1 MKRKKHLV
9 KITAATVICLTVFLA
24 VLFGN
29 AHISAESYS
38 VSLQNLGGPVRI
50 VLLSDLHGKSFGRE
64 NSRLI
69 AKIQE
74 QTPDAIFLDGDM
86 IDRSADPTDVQELLR
101 LIKRLHEI
109 APVYFAPG
117 NHELEYMQ
125 TDTSLLTQVAEAGAV
140 VVNDS
145 YADVTL
151 AGQPLRIGGT
161 MGHAFYFGRSEEE
174 FSSSPE
180 YQFLKAFEDTDVPKI
195 CLAHMPD
202 TLFSTVH
209 TTCGM
214 SISFFSGH
222 THGGAD
228 QAALHRRTVCA
239 HAGLVSGIRQG
250 YFRLGEHMQMVIT
263 SGLAGHGMI
272 PRINNPPE
280 IVVIDLVPENHPRK
294 VTFMLD
300 TQFPLLLHS
309 FVQDT
314 PPEPDGLWNIPASVA
329 DGRQSRISCRFW
341 RMKQTLEAL

>member
-9 KITAATVICLTVFLA
+9 KITAATVICLTAFLA

-29 AHISAESYS
+29 AHISTASYS
-38 VSLQNLGGPVRI
+38 VALQNLGSSVRVI
-50 VLLSDLHGKSFGRE
+50 LLSDLHGKSFGRE

-74 QTPDAIFLDGDM
+74 QSPDAIFLDGDM

-101 LIKRLHEI
+101 LIERLHEI

-125 TDTSLLTQVAEAGAV
+125 TDTSLLTQVTEAGAV
-140 VVNDS
+140 IVNDS
-145 YADVTL
+145 YVDVTI

-202 TLFSTVH
+202 TFIFNGAYNLWNVDL
-209 TTCGM
+209 
-214 SISFFSGH
+214 ILSGH
-222 THGGAD
+222 THGG
-228 QAALHRRTVCA
+228 LIRLPFIG
-239 HAGLVSGIRQG
+239 GLYAPMQGWFPEYDQG

-280 IVVIDLVPENHPRK
+280 IVVIDLVPE
-294 VTFMLD
+294 T
-300 TQFPLLLHS
+300 TQ
-309 FVQDT
+309 
-314 PPEPDGLWNIPASVA
+314 E
-329 DGRQSRISCRFW
+329 R
-341 RMKQTLEAL
+341 

>member
-9 KITAATVICLTVFLA
+9 KITAATVICLTAFLA
-24 VLFGN
+24 FLLGN

-38 VSLQNLGGPVRI
+38 VALQNLSSPLRL

-74 QTPDAIFLDGDM
+74 QSPNAIFLDGDM

-101 LIKRLHEI
+101 LIERLHEI
-109 APVYFAPG
+109 APVYVAPG

-125 TDTSLLTQVAEAGAV
+125 TDASLLTQVAEAGAV

-145 YADVTL
+145 YVDVTI

-180 YQFLKAFEDTDVPKI
+180 YRFLKAFEDTNVPKI

-202 TLFSTVH
+202 TFIFNGAYSMWNVDLVL
-209 TTCGM
+209 
-214 SISFFSGH
+214 SGH
-222 THGGAD
+222 THGG
-228 QAALHRRTVCA
+228 LIRLPFIG
-239 HAGLVSGIRQG
+239 GLYAPMQGWFPEYDRG

-263 SGLAGHGMI
+263 SGLAGHGVI

-280 IVVIDLVPENHPRK
+280 IVVIDLVPE
-294 VTFMLD
+294 T
-300 TQFPLLLHS
+300 TQ
-309 FVQDT
+309 
-314 PPEPDGLWNIPASVA
+314 E
-329 DGRQSRISCRFW
+329 R
-341 RMKQTLEAL
+341 

>member
-1 MKRKKHLV
+1 M
-9 KITAATVICLTVFLA
+9 
-24 VLFGN
+24 
-29 AHISAESYS
+29 
-38 VSLQNLGGPVRI
+38 QNLGGPGRI

-161 MGHAFYFGRSEEE
+161 MGHAFYFGRSEKE

-202 TLFSTVH
+202 TFIFNGAYNLWNVDL
-209 TTCGM
+209 
-214 SISFFSGH
+214 ILSGH
-222 THGGAD
+222 THGG
-228 QAALHRRTVCA
+228 LIRLPFIG
-239 HAGLVSGIRQG
+239 GLYAPMQGWFPEYDQG

-280 IVVIDLVPENHPRK
+280 IVVIDLVPE
-294 VTFMLD
+294 T
-300 TQFPLLLHS
+300 TQ
-309 FVQDT
+309 
-314 PPEPDGLWNIPASVA
+314 E
-329 DGRQSRISCRFW
+329 R
-341 RMKQTLEAL
+341 

>member
-9 KITAATVICLTVFLA
+9 KITAAMVICLAAFLA

-29 AHISAESYS
+29 AHISTASYS
-38 VSLQNLGGPVRI
+38 VALQNLGSSVRVI
-50 VLLSDLHGKSFGRE
+50 LLSDLHGKSFGRE

-74 QTPDAIFLDGDM
+74 QSPDAIFLDGDM

-101 LIKRLHEI
+101 LIERLHEI

-145 YADVTL
+145 YVDVTI

-180 YQFLKAFEDTDVPKI
+180 YRFLKAFEDTNVPKI

-202 TLFSTVH
+202 TFIFNGAYSMWNVDLVL
-209 TTCGM
+209 
-214 SISFFSGH
+214 SGH
-222 THGGAD
+222 THGG
-228 QAALHRRTVCA
+228 LIRLPFIG
-239 HAGLVSGIRQG
+239 GLYAPMQGWFPEYDRG

-263 SGLAGHGMI
+263 SGLAGHGVI

-280 IVVIDLVPENHPRK
+280 IVVIDLVPES
-294 VTFMLD
+294 
-300 TQFPLLLHS
+300 TQ
-309 FVQDT
+309 
-314 PPEPDGLWNIPASVA
+314 E
-329 DGRQSRISCRFW
+329 R
-341 RMKQTLEAL
+341 

>member
-1 MKRKKHLV
+1 MKHSRRFLKMLCILLAAAIIGV
-9 KITAATVICLTVFLA
+9 LLSITICAFAVRTVTYTVA
-24 VLFGN
+24 
-29 AHISAESYS
+29 
-38 VSLQNLGGPVRI
+38 LQNLSSPLRL

-74 QTPDAIFLDGDM
+74 QSPDAIFLDGDM
-86 IDRSADPTDVQELLR
+86 IDRSADSADVQELLR
-101 LIKRLHEI
+101 LIERLHEI

-117 NHELEYMQ
+117 NHELEYMR
-125 TDTSLLTQVAEAGAV
+125 TDASLLAQVTEAGAV

-145 YADVTL
+145 YVDVTI

-202 TLFSTVH
+202 TFIFNGAYNLWNVDLVL
-209 TTCGM
+209 
-214 SISFFSGH
+214 SGH
-222 THGGAD
+222 THGG
-228 QAALHRRTVCA
+228 LIRLPFIG
-239 HAGLVSGIRQG
+239 GLYAPMQGWFPEYDRG

-263 SGLAGHGMI
+263 SGLAGHGVI

-280 IVVIDLVPENHPRK
+280 IVVIDLVPE
-294 VTFMLD
+294 T
-300 TQFPLLLHS
+300 TQ
-309 FVQDT
+309 
-314 PPEPDGLWNIPASVA
+314 E
-329 DGRQSRISCRFW
+329 R
-341 RMKQTLEAL
+341 

>member
-1 MKRKKHLV
+1 MSSRKRV
-9 KITAATVICLTVFLA
+9 TAIITGFITAALLLSILYCRFFIRTVEYTIPLR
-24 VLFGN
+24 G
-29 AHISAESYS
+29 IGS
-38 VSLQNLGGPVRI
+38 PVRI
-50 VLLSDLHGKSFGRE
+50 AVISDLHGREFGRE
-64 NSRLI
+64 NARLI
-69 AKIQE
+69 EKIRAQK
-74 QTPDAIFLDGDM
+74 PDAIFLDGDM

-101 LIKRLHEI
+101 LIERLHEI

-202 TLFSTVH
+202 TFIFNGAYNLWNVDL
-209 TTCGM
+209 M
-214 SISFFSGH
+214 LSGH
-222 THGGAD
+222 THGG
-228 QAALHRRTVCA
+228 LIRLPFIG
-239 HAGLVSGIRQG
+239 GLYAPMQGWFPEYDQG

-263 SGLAGHGMI
+263 SGLAGHGVI

-280 IVVIDLVPENHPRK
+280 IVVIDLVPE
-294 VTFMLD
+294 T
-300 TQFPLLLHS
+300 TQ
-309 FVQDT
+309 
-314 PPEPDGLWNIPASVA
+314 E
-329 DGRQSRISCRFW
+329 R
-341 RMKQTLEAL
+341 

>member
-9 KITAATVICLTVFLA
+9 KITTAVVICLAAFFA
-24 VLFGN
+24 VLIGN
-29 AHISAESYS
+29 THISTTSYS
-38 VSLQNLGGPVRI
+38 VALQNLGSSVRVI
-50 VLLSDLHGKSFGRE
+50 LLSDLHGKSFGRE

-69 AKIQE
+69 AKIEE
-74 QTPDAIFLDGDM
+74 QTPDVIFLDGDM
-86 IDRSADPTDVQELLR
+86 IDRSADSADVQELLR

-140 VVNDS
+140 IVNDS

-161 MGHAFYFGRSEEE
+161 MGHAFYFGRSEKE

-202 TLFSTVH
+202 TFIFNGAYNLWNVDL
-209 TTCGM
+209 
-214 SISFFSGH
+214 ILSGH
-222 THGGAD
+222 THGG
-228 QAALHRRTVCA
+228 LIRLPFIG
-239 HAGLVSGIRQG
+239 GLYAPMQGWFPEYDQG

-280 IVVIDLVPENHPRK
+280 IVVIDLVPE
-294 VTFMLD
+294 T
-300 TQFPLLLHS
+300 TQ
-309 FVQDT
+309 
-314 PPEPDGLWNIPASVA
+314 E
-329 DGRQSRISCRFW
+329 R
-341 RMKQTLEAL
+341 

>member
-9 KITAATVICLTVFLA
+9 KITTAVVICLAAFFA
-24 VLFGN
+24 VLIGN
-29 AHISAESYS
+29 THISTTSYS
-38 VSLQNLGGPVRI
+38 VALQNLVSSVRVI
-50 VLLSDLHGKSFGRE
+50 LLSDLHSKSFGRE
-64 NSRLI
+64 NARLI

-74 QTPDAIFLDGDM
+74 QSPDAIFLDGDM
-86 IDRSADPTDVQELLR
+86 IDRSADSVDVQELLR
-101 LIKRLHEI
+101 LIEKLHEI

-125 TDTSLLTQVAEAGAV
+125 TDASLLTQVTEAGAV

-145 YADVTL
+145 YADVTI

-202 TLFSTVH
+202 TFIFNGAYNLWNVDLVL
-209 TTCGM
+209 
-214 SISFFSGH
+214 SGH
-222 THGGAD
+222 THGG
-228 QAALHRRTVCA
+228 LIRLPFIG
-239 HAGLVSGIRQG
+239 GLYAPMQGWFPEYDQG

-280 IVVIDLVPENHPRK
+280 IVVIDLVPETTKER
-294 VTFMLD
+294 
-300 TQFPLLLHS
+300 
-309 FVQDT
+309 
-314 PPEPDGLWNIPASVA
+314 
-329 DGRQSRISCRFW
+329 
-341 RMKQTLEAL
+341 

>member
-9 KITAATVICLTVFLA
+9 KITTAVVICLAAFFA
-24 VLFGN
+24 VLIGN
-29 AHISAESYS
+29 THISTTSYS
-38 VSLQNLGGPVRI
+38 VALQNLGSSVRVI
-50 VLLSDLHGKSFGRE
+50 LLSDLHGKSFGRE

-69 AKIQE
+69 AKIEE
-74 QTPDAIFLDGDM
+74 QTPDVIFLDGDM
-86 IDRSADPTDVQELLR
+86 IDRSADSADVQELLR

-125 TDTSLLTQVAEAGAV
+125 TDTSLLTQVTEAGAV
-140 VVNDS
+140 IVNDS
-145 YADVTL
+145 YVDVTI

-202 TLFSTVH
+202 TFIFNGAYNLWNVDL
-209 TTCGM
+209 
-214 SISFFSGH
+214 ILSGH
-222 THGGAD
+222 THGG
-228 QAALHRRTVCA
+228 LIRLPFIG
-239 HAGLVSGIRQG
+239 GLYAPMQGWFPEYDQG

-280 IVVIDLVPENHPRK
+280 IVVIDLVPE
-294 VTFMLD
+294 T
-300 TQFPLLLHS
+300 TQ
-309 FVQDT
+309 
-314 PPEPDGLWNIPASVA
+314 E
-329 DGRQSRISCRFW
+329 R
-341 RMKQTLEAL
+341 

>member
-9 KITAATVICLTVFLA
+9 KITAATVICLTAFLA

-29 AHISAESYS
+29 AHISTASYS
-38 VSLQNLGGPVRI
+38 VALQNLGSSVRVI
-50 VLLSDLHGKSFGRE
+50 LLSDLHGKSFGRE

-74 QTPDAIFLDGDM
+74 QSPDAIFLDGDM
-86 IDRSADPTDVQELLR
+86 IDRSADSADVQELLR

-125 TDTSLLTQVAEAGAV
+125 TDTSLLTQVTEAGAV
-140 VVNDS
+140 IVNDS
-145 YADVTL
+145 YVDVTI

-202 TLFSTVH
+202 TFIFNGAYSMWNVDLVL
-209 TTCGM
+209 
-214 SISFFSGH
+214 SGH
-222 THGGAD
+222 THGG
-228 QAALHRRTVCA
+228 LIRLPFIG
-239 HAGLVSGIRQG
+239 GLYAPMQGWFPEYDQG

-280 IVVIDLVPENHPRK
+280 IVVIDLVPE
-294 VTFMLD
+294 T
-300 TQFPLLLHS
+300 TQ
-309 FVQDT
+309 
-314 PPEPDGLWNIPASVA
+314 E
-329 DGRQSRISCRFW
+329 R
-341 RMKQTLEAL
+341 

>member
-1 MKRKKHLV
+1 MIKRTILFILIV
-9 KITAATVICLTVFLA
+9 LIIVFLI
-24 VLFGN
+24 VLTN
-29 AHISAESYS
+29 IRISTASYS
-38 VSLQNLGGPVRI
+38 VTLQNLSSPLRL

-74 QTPDAIFLDGDM
+74 QSPDAIFLDGDM
-86 IDRSADPTDVQELLR
+86 IDRSADSADVQELLR

-125 TDTSLLTQVAEAGAV
+125 TDASLLTQVAEAGAV

-202 TLFSTVH
+202 TFIFNGAYNLWNVDLVL
-209 TTCGM
+209 
-214 SISFFSGH
+214 SGH
-222 THGGAD
+222 THGG
-228 QAALHRRTVCA
+228 LIRLPFIG
-239 HAGLVSGIRQG
+239 GLYAPMQGWFPEYDQG

-280 IVVIDLVPENHPRK
+280 IVVIDLVPE
-294 VTFMLD
+294 T
-300 TQFPLLLHS
+300 TQ
-309 FVQDT
+309 
-314 PPEPDGLWNIPASVA
+314 E
-329 DGRQSRISCRFW
+329 R
-341 RMKQTLEAL
+341 

>member
-1 MKRKKHLV
+1 MKHSRRFLKMLCILLAAAIIGV
-9 KITAATVICLTVFLA
+9 LLSITICAFAVRTVTYTVA
-24 VLFGN
+24 
-29 AHISAESYS
+29 
-38 VSLQNLGGPVRI
+38 LQNLSSPLRL

-74 QTPDAIFLDGDM
+74 QSPDAIFLDGDM
-86 IDRSADPTDVQELLR
+86 IDRSADQTDVQELLR
-101 LIKRLHEI
+101 LIERLHEI

-125 TDTSLLTQVAEAGAV
+125 TDASLLTQVAEAGAV

-145 YADVTL
+145 YVDVTI

-202 TLFSTVH
+202 TFIFNGAYNLWNVDLVL
-209 TTCGM
+209 
-214 SISFFSGH
+214 SGH
-222 THGGAD
+222 THGG
-228 QAALHRRTVCA
+228 LIRLPFIG
-239 HAGLVSGIRQG
+239 GLYAPMQGWFPEYDRG
-250 YFRLGEHMQMVIT
+250 YFRLGEHMQMVI
-263 SGLAGHGMI
+263 SAGLSGHGMI

-280 IVVIDLVPENHPRK
+280 IVVIDLVPETAQER
-294 VTFMLD
+294 
-300 TQFPLLLHS
+300 
-309 FVQDT
+309 
-314 PPEPDGLWNIPASVA
+314 
-329 DGRQSRISCRFW
+329 
-341 RMKQTLEAL
+341 

>member
-1 MKRKKHLV
+1 MKHSRRFLKMLCILLAAAIIGV
-9 KITAATVICLTVFLA
+9 LLSITICAFAVRTVTYTVA
-24 VLFGN
+24 
-29 AHISAESYS
+29 
-38 VSLQNLGGPVRI
+38 LQNLSSPLRL

-74 QTPDAIFLDGDM
+74 QSPDAIFLDGDM

-101 LIKRLHEI
+101 LIERLHEI

-180 YQFLKAFEDTDVPKI
+180 YQFLKAFEDTEVPKI

-202 TLFSTVH
+202 TFIFNGAYNLWNVDL
-209 TTCGM
+209 
-214 SISFFSGH
+214 ILSGH
-222 THGGAD
+222 THGG
-228 QAALHRRTVCA
+228 LIRLPFIG
-239 HAGLVSGIRQG
+239 GLYAPMQGWFPEYDQG

-263 SGLAGHGMI
+263 SGLAGHGVI

-280 IVVIDLVPENHPRK
+280 IVVIDLVPE
-294 VTFMLD
+294 T
-300 TQFPLLLHS
+300 TQ
-309 FVQDT
+309 
-314 PPEPDGLWNIPASVA
+314 E
-329 DGRQSRISCRFW
+329 R
-341 RMKQTLEAL
+341 

>member
-1 MKRKKHLV
+1 MV
-9 KITAATVICLTVFLA
+9 KIVIAAAICLAAVLA
-24 VLFGN
+24 VLIGN
-29 AHISAESYS
+29 TCISTASYT
-38 VSLQNLGGPVRI
+38 VALQNLASPVRI

-86 IDRSADPTDVQELLR
+86 IDRSADSADVQELLR

-125 TDTSLLTQVAEAGAV
+125 TDTSLLTQVTEAGAV
-140 VVNDS
+140 IVNDS
-145 YADVTL
+145 YVDVTI

-202 TLFSTVH
+202 TFIFNGAYNLWNVDL
-209 TTCGM
+209 
-214 SISFFSGH
+214 ILSGH
-222 THGGAD
+222 THGG
-228 QAALHRRTVCA
+228 LIRLPFIG
-239 HAGLVSGIRQG
+239 GLYAPMQGWFPEYDQG

-280 IVVIDLVPENHPRK
+280 IVVIDLVPE
-294 VTFMLD
+294 T
-300 TQFPLLLHS
+300 TQ
-309 FVQDT
+309 
-314 PPEPDGLWNIPASVA
+314 E
-329 DGRQSRISCRFW
+329 R
-341 RMKQTLEAL
+341 

>member
-161 MGHAFYFGRSEEE
+161 MGHAFYFGRSEGSFLPHRSIS
-174 FSSSPE
+174 FSRHLRTPMCRKSA
-180 YQFLKAFEDTDVPKI
+180 LLI
-195 CLAHMPD
+195 CQ
-202 TLFSTVH
+202 TRLFSTVH

-214 SISFFSGH
+214 SISFS
-222 THGGAD
+222 
-228 QAALHRRTVCA
+228 
-239 HAGLVSGIRQG
+239 AGIP
-250 YFRLGEHMQMVIT
+250 T
-263 SGLAGHGMI
+263 AG
-272 PRINNPPE
+272 
-280 IVVIDLVPENHPRK
+280 
-294 VTFMLD
+294 
-300 TQFPLLLHS
+300 
-309 FVQDT
+309 
-314 PPEPDGLWNIPASVA
+314 
-329 DGRQSRISCRFW
+329 
-341 RMKQTLEAL
+341 

>member
-1 MKRKKHLV
+1 MKRRNRLRYLLRIIILCELV
-9 KITAATVICLTVFLA
+9 SAAFCIIT
-24 VLFGN
+24 
-29 AHISAESYS
+29 ISLDSYS
-38 VSLQNLGGPVRI
+38 VPLKNLAYPVRI
-50 VLLSDLHGKSFGRE
+50 ILLSDLHGKSFGRE

-69 AKIQE
+69 AKIQK
-74 QTPDAIFLDGDM
+74 QSPDAIFLDGDM

-101 LIKRLHEI
+101 LIERLHEI

-202 TLFSTVH
+202 TFIFNGAYNLWNVDLVL
-209 TTCGM
+209 
-214 SISFFSGH
+214 SGH
-222 THGGAD
+222 THGG
-228 QAALHRRTVCA
+228 LIRLPFIG
-239 HAGLVSGIRQG
+239 GLYAPMQGWFPEYDQG

-280 IVVIDLVPENHPRK
+280 IVVIDLVPE
-294 VTFMLD
+294 T
-300 TQFPLLLHS
+300 TQ
-309 FVQDT
+309 
-314 PPEPDGLWNIPASVA
+314 E
-329 DGRQSRISCRFW
+329 R
-341 RMKQTLEAL
+341 

>member
-1 MKRKKHLV
+1 MRRKYTL
-9 KITAATVICLTVFLA
+9 TRAVIVIVVCLTIFLA
-24 VLFGN
+24 VLIDN
-29 AHISAESYS
+29 SSVCTESCS
-38 VSLQNLGGPVRI
+38 VSLEDLTFPVRI

-74 QTPDAIFLDGDM
+74 QSPDAIFLDGDM

-101 LIKRLHEI
+101 LIERLHEI

-125 TDTSLLTQVAEAGAV
+125 TDTSLLTQVTEAGAV
-140 VVNDS
+140 IVNDS
-145 YADVTL
+145 YVDVTI

-202 TLFSTVH
+202 TFIFNGAYNLWNVDL
-209 TTCGM
+209 
-214 SISFFSGH
+214 ILSGH
-222 THGGAD
+222 THGG
-228 QAALHRRTVCA
+228 LIRLPFIG
-239 HAGLVSGIRQG
+239 GLYAPMQGWFPEYDQG

-280 IVVIDLVPENHPRK
+280 IVVIDLVPE
-294 VTFMLD
+294 T
-300 TQFPLLLHS
+300 TQ
-309 FVQDT
+309 
-314 PPEPDGLWNIPASVA
+314 E
-329 DGRQSRISCRFW
+329 R
-341 RMKQTLEAL
+341 

>member
-9 KITAATVICLTVFLA
+9 KITAATVICLTAFLA

-29 AHISAESYS
+29 AHISTASYS
-38 VSLQNLGGPVRI
+38 VALQNLGSSVRVI
-50 VLLSDLHGKSFGRE
+50 LLSDLHGKSFGRE

-74 QTPDAIFLDGDM
+74 QSPDAIFLDGDM

-101 LIKRLHEI
+101 LIERLHEI
-109 APVYFAPG
+109 APVYFALG

-125 TDTSLLTQVAEAGAV
+125 TDTSLLTQVTEAGAV
-140 VVNDS
+140 IVNDS
-145 YADVTL
+145 YVDVTI

-202 TLFSTVH
+202 TFIFNGAYNLWNVDL
-209 TTCGM
+209 
-214 SISFFSGH
+214 ILSGH
-222 THGGAD
+222 THGG
-228 QAALHRRTVCA
+228 LIRLPFIG
-239 HAGLVSGIRQG
+239 GLYAPMQGWFPEYDQG

-280 IVVIDLVPENHPRK
+280 IVVIDLVPE
-294 VTFMLD
+294 T
-300 TQFPLLLHS
+300 TQ
-309 FVQDT
+309 
-314 PPEPDGLWNIPASVA
+314 E
-329 DGRQSRISCRFW
+329 R
-341 RMKQTLEAL
+341 

>member
-9 KITAATVICLTVFLA
+9 KITAATVICLTAFLA

-38 VSLQNLGGPVRI
+38 VALQNLGGPVRI
-50 VLLSDLHGKSFGRE
+50 ALLSDLHGKSFGRD

-69 AKIQE
+69 AKIGE

-86 IDRSADPTDVQELLR
+86 IDRSADSADVQELLR

-125 TDTSLLTQVAEAGAV
+125 TDTSLLTQVTEAGAV
-140 VVNDS
+140 IVNDS
-145 YADVTL
+145 YVDVAI

-202 TLFSTVH
+202 TFIFNGAYNLWHVDL
-209 TTCGM
+209 
-214 SISFFSGH
+214 ILSGH
-222 THGGAD
+222 THGG
-228 QAALHRRTVCA
+228 LIRLPFIG
-239 HAGLVSGIRQG
+239 GLYAPMQGWFPEYDQG

-263 SGLAGHGMI
+263 SGLAGHGVI

-280 IVVIDLVPENHPRK
+280 IVVIDLVPE
-294 VTFMLD
+294 T
-300 TQFPLLLHS
+300 TQ
-309 FVQDT
+309 
-314 PPEPDGLWNIPASVA
+314 E
-329 DGRQSRISCRFW
+329 R
-341 RMKQTLEAL
+341 

>member
-9 KITAATVICLTVFLA
+9 KITAATVICLTAFLA

-29 AHISAESYS
+29 AHISTASYS
-38 VSLQNLGGPVRI
+38 VALQNLGSSVRVI
-50 VLLSDLHGKSFGRE
+50 LLSDLHGKSFGRE

-74 QTPDAIFLDGDM
+74 QSPDAIFLDGDM

-101 LIKRLHEI
+101 LIERLHEI

-125 TDTSLLTQVAEAGAV
+125 TDASLLTQVAEAGAV

-145 YADVTL
+145 YVDVTI

-180 YQFLKAFEDTDVPKI
+180 YRFLKAFEDTDVPKI

-202 TLFSTVH
+202 TFIFNGAYSMWNVDLVL
-209 TTCGM
+209 
-214 SISFFSGH
+214 SGH
-222 THGGAD
+222 THGG
-228 QAALHRRTVCA
+228 LIRLPFIG
-239 HAGLVSGIRQG
+239 GLYAPMQGWFPEYDQG

-280 IVVIDLVPENHPRK
+280 IVVIDLVPE
-294 VTFMLD
+294 T
-300 TQFPLLLHS
+300 TQ
-309 FVQDT
+309 
-314 PPEPDGLWNIPASVA
+314 E
-329 DGRQSRISCRFW
+329 R
-341 RMKQTLEAL
+341 

>member
-1 MKRKKHLV
+1 MKHSQRFWKMLCVLLV
-9 KITAATVICLTVFLA
+9 AVVIGVLLSISICTFAVRTVTYTVA
-24 VLFGN
+24 
-29 AHISAESYS
+29 
-38 VSLQNLGGPVRI
+38 LQNLGSSVRVI
-50 VLLSDLHGKSFGRE
+50 LLSDLHGKSFGRE

-69 AKIQE
+69 AKIQK

-86 IDRSADPTDVQELLR
+86 IDRSADSADVQELLR

-145 YADVTL
+145 YVDVTI

-202 TLFSTVH
+202 TFIFNGAYNLWNVDL
-209 TTCGM
+209 
-214 SISFFSGH
+214 ILSGH
-222 THGGAD
+222 THGG
-228 QAALHRRTVCA
+228 LIRLPFIG
-239 HAGLVSGIRQG
+239 GLYAPMQGWFPEYDQG

-280 IVVIDLVPENHPRK
+280 IVVIDLVPE
-294 VTFMLD
+294 T
-300 TQFPLLLHS
+300 TQ
-309 FVQDT
+309 
-314 PPEPDGLWNIPASVA
+314 E
-329 DGRQSRISCRFW
+329 R
-341 RMKQTLEAL
+341 

>member
-9 KITAATVICLTVFLA
+9 KITTAVVICLAAFFA
-24 VLFGN
+24 VLIGN
-29 AHISAESYS
+29 THISTTSYS
-38 VSLQNLGGPVRI
+38 VALQNLVSSVRVI
-50 VLLSDLHGKSFGRE
+50 LLSDLHGKSFGRE
-64 NSRLI
+64 NARLI

-74 QTPDAIFLDGDM
+74 QSPDAIFLDGDM
-86 IDRSADPTDVQELLR
+86 IDRSADSVDVQELLR
-101 LIKRLHEI
+101 LIEKLHEI

-125 TDTSLLTQVAEAGAV
+125 TDASLLTQVTEAGAV

-145 YADVTL
+145 YADVTI

-202 TLFSTVH
+202 TFIFNGAYNLWNVDLVL
-209 TTCGM
+209 
-214 SISFFSGH
+214 SGH
-222 THGGAD
+222 THGG
-228 QAALHRRTVCA
+228 LIRLPFIG
-239 HAGLVSGIRQG
+239 GLYAPMQGWFPEYDQG

-280 IVVIDLVPENHPRK
+280 IVVIDLVPETTKER
-294 VTFMLD
+294 
-300 TQFPLLLHS
+300 
-309 FVQDT
+309 
-314 PPEPDGLWNIPASVA
+314 
-329 DGRQSRISCRFW
+329 
-341 RMKQTLEAL
+341 